1 MGKQIVVAG
10 LASVLLFGVLL
21 LGNRRLMGERFIRG
35 RPWEL
40 PPMPGC
46 VAMLPGRVDRV
57 VHRPRERGPCTCL
70 AFDAVPSEGQRL
82 VFGVAT
88 NELRVFDRDGR
99 PLGATPL
106 GRTRSVV
113 LVEQAYGLRT
123 LFGSSYTVNA
133 DNMHIPTA
141 RRHRI
146 RVIYGDH
153 SYAEIVS
160 PAYHNAARFGEV
172 FGRVRGDVRLRVLD
186 ALLSGEPEPIEWV
199 AETLAISLATLD
211 RHLPGMVAE
220 GLVDRVGTEVALT
233 MEGYLDLSYQIAY
246 IAAVS
251 RIVIPP
257 VPKGSFDR

>member
-1 MGKQIVVAG
+1 MGKQIAG
-10 LASVLLFGVLL
+10 AVLASLL
-21 LGNRRLMGERFIRG
+21 LYGGFLLAHRRLMGERFIRG
-35 RPWEL
+35 RPWE
-40 PPMPGC
+40 PQPMPGC
-46 VAMLPGRVDRV
+46 IVMLPGRVARV
-57 VHRPRERGPCTCL
+57 MHRPRERDVCTCL
-70 AFDAVPSEGQRL
+70 VFDAVPPEGERL
-82 VFGVAT
+82 TLGVAT

-99 PLGATPL
+99 SLGATPL

-146 RVIYGDH
+146 RVIFGDH

-160 PAYHNAARFGEV
+160 PAHHNAPRFAEV

-186 ALLSGEPEPIEWV
+186 ALLSGEPEPVEWV
-199 AETLAISLATLD
+199 AETLAIPLATLE
-211 RHLPGMVAE
+211 RHLPAMVAE
-220 GLVDRVGTEVALT
+220 GLVDRSGTEVALT
-233 MEGYLDLSYQIAY
+233 MDGYLDLSYQIAY

-251 RIVIPP
+251 RIVVPP

>member
-1 MGKQIVVAG
+1 MAL
-10 LASVLLFGVLL
+10 LAPLFLFGVLL
-21 LGNRRLMGERFIRG
+21 LANRRLMGQRYIRG
-35 RPWEL
+35 RPWE
-40 PPMPGC
+40 PRPMPGC
-46 VAMLPGRVDRV
+46 VVMLPGRVARV
-57 VHRPRERGPCTCL
+57 VHRPRERESCTCL
-70 AFDAVPSEGQRL
+70 VFDAVPPEGQRVVL
-82 VFGVAT
+82 GVAT

-99 PLGATPL
+99 LLGATPL

-123 LFGSSYTVNA
+123 LFGSSYTVHA

-153 SYAEIVS
+153 SYAEIVA
-160 PAYHNAARFGEV
+160 PAHHNAPRFAEI

-199 AETLAISLATLD
+199 ADTLAIPFAALE
-211 RHLPGMVAE
+211 RHLPGMLAD
-220 GLVDRVGTEVALT
+220 GLVDRFGTELALT
-233 MEGYLDLSYQIAY
+233 MEGYLDLSHQIAY
-246 IAAVS
+246 IATVS
-251 RIVIPP
+251 RIVVPP